1 MKHSKLIKAASIG
14 ILSLGLTAL
23 PFSISASAQEAPGT
37 DNSPAATENADFDW
51 GWLGLLGLLGLF
63 GLAGKKHADNSVRS
77 DDPTLYRDP
86 NVTSSTSYRDRL

>member
-1 MKHSKLIKAASIG
+1 MRHSKLIKAASIG

-23 PFSISASAQEAPGT
+23 PFSISTSAQEAPDT
-37 DNSPAATENADFDW
+37 DNSPAVTENADFDW

-63 GLAGKKHADNSVRS
+63 GLAGKKRSENYDRS
-77 DDPTLYRDP
+77 DEPALYRDP

>member
-1 MKHSKLIKAASIG
+1 MKNSKLIKAASIG

-37 DNSPAATENADFDW
+37 DNPAAVTEDADFDW

-63 GLAGKKHADNSVRS
+63 GLAGKKRSDVHVRS
-77 DDPTLYRDP
+77 DEPTLYRDP
-86 NVTSSTSYRDRL
+86 NVDPSTSYRERL